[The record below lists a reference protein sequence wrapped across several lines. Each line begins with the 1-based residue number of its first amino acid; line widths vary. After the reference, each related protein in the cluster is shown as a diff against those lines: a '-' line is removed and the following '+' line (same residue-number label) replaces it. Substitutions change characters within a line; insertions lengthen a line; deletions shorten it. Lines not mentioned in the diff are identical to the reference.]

1 MIRSSDGSLGGSW
14 LLTELTKGRL
24 EKEIAVVG
32 KGEGFGI
39 LISFFVVI
47 CLAFFVMIWKGV
59 VRQVEEL
66 KNRTKR
72 DMLWVEVAVKQTKIP
87 RRKFPNSR

>member
-1 MIRSSDGSLGGSW
+1 
-14 LLTELTKGRL
+14 
-24 EKEIAVVG
+24 
-32 KGEGFGI
+32 
-39 LISFFVVI
+39 
-47 CLAFFVMIWKGV
+47 MIWKGV

-72 DMLWVEVAVKQTKIP
+72 DVLWVEVAVKQTKIP